1 MSIKNT
7 LPTLTKAIDGLDA
20 LENKH
25 NSLISEMMQG
35 LYEDKAYFD
44 ADFVRNYHATEKA
57 ADRTDIQN
65 KVLRSYSDKIA
76 GEIDWIADQMEMNK
90 SERDEY
96 KLEEAKRRHAYLR
109 TELHK
114 GMQALVFFRNG
125 GSFDG
130 GKTVMGEITAIKV
143 VKGRFQLWFTDPDD
157 GERVKSQATYSA
169 RAIILAGQKKLESL
183 GLRKSRKS
191 NGPNVEHSPRA
202 TLQTTARTFKS
213 SLDAMLSAQ
222 TAAMRATNP
231 NAEATVSDLPDE
243 AEESF
248 ESILKTAIRL
258 QFEHNGTVDMVDV
271 EEWLAS
277 QGFKV
282 GMSTRRKRA

>member
-1 MSIKNT
+1 MTIKNT
-7 LPTLTKAIDGLDA
+7 IPMLTKAIDGLDA

-25 NSLISEMMQG
+25 NSLISELMQG

-44 ADFVRNYHATEKA
+44 AEFVRNYHATEKA
-57 ADRTDIQN
+57 SDRTDIQN

-76 GEIDWIADQMEMNK
+76 GEINWIADQMELK
-90 SERDEY
+90 TTERDTY

-130 GKTVMGEITAIKV
+130 KKIIGEITSIKV
-143 VKGRFQLWFTDPDD
+143 VKGRFQLWFVDPED
-157 GERVKSQATYSA
+157 GERVKSEATYSS

-183 GLRKSRKS
+183 GLRKSRKT

-231 NAEATVSDLPDE
+231 NAQATVADLPDE

-248 ESILKTAIRL
+248 ESILKTAIRM
-258 QFEHNGTVDMVDV
+258 QFEHDGSIDLVDV
-271 EEWLAS
+271 EDWLAS
-277 QGFKV
+277 HGFKL